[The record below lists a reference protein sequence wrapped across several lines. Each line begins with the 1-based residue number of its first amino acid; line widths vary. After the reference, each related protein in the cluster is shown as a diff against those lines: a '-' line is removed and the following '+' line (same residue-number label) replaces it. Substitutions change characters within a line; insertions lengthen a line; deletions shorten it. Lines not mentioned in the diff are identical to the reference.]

1 MVELSIHTEKLKE
14 GEIRVS
20 KLEKLKKELLEII
33 TKPGINFG
41 EAQDASE
48 WLVQRVRSEGLRFL
62 REQDSQEALKS
73 ISTPSVDKSSAD
85 R

>member
-1 MVELSIHTEKLKE
+1 MKKKWGEKMKKINIE
-14 GEIRVS
+14 AS
-20 KLEKLKKELLEII
+20 DLEKLKKELLEII
-33 TKPGINFG
+33 TNPGVNFG